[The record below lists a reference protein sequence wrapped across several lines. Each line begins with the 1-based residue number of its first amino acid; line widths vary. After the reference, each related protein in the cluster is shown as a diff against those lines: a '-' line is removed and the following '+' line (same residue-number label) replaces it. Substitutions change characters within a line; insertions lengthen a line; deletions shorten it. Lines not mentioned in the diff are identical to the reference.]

1 MGAPILYSVP
11 LDFVC
16 FGVKPGLIS
25 RCLHP
30 THRGRIKSQNINRD
44 DPGRLTE
51 TANILFV

>member
-1 MGAPILYSVP
+1 MGAPILYPVP

-25 RCLHP
+25 RCPHP
-30 THRGRIKSQNINRD
+30 THGVRIKSQNINRD

-51 TANILFV
+51 AVNILFV